1 MELTHSSHFISRA
14 QCLRGGSTRGFT
26 LPEVMVVV
34 VIVGIL
40 LVAAVGGLGGRSERS
55 EEIGLR
61 TMADVLENARMR
73 AISRASYVA
82 AVFPDGAAVDEEKRF
97 RGAAVVDLT
106 VDAAAGGTSAQ
117 FSDGVVTGAF
127 AELPQGQVLFGAA
140 EGASSVV
147 DSMRVPVLWRTGGEV
162 EQLPAVV
169 FTPTGAVLTPAQKS
183 LRVVRVAAGD
193 LDGTDIALRETYEES
208 KHGRIEIQRVTGKIV
223 QIE

>member
-1 MELTHSSHFISRA
+1 
-14 QCLRGGSTRGFT
+14 
-26 LPEVMVVV
+26 MVVV
-34 VIVGIL
+34 IIAGIL
-40 LVAAVGGLGGRSERS
+40 LTAAVGGLGGRSARA

-61 TMADVLENARMR
+61 AMADVLENARMR

-82 AVFPDGAAVDEEKRF
+82 AVFPDGAAEDEEKRF

-106 VDAAAGGTSAQ
+106 VDASAGGTSGQ
-117 FSDGVVTGAF
+117 FSDGMVSGAF

-140 EGASSVV
+140 AGASSVM
-147 DSMRVPVLWRTGGEV
+147 DSMRVPVRWRSGSEL

-193 LDGTDIALRETYEES
+193 SDGTGIALREEFDES
-208 KHGRIEIQRVTGKIV
+208 KHGRVEIQRVTGKIV
-223 QIE
+223 RID